1 MSTGSQPVLENG
13 LSVSSQKFPQVDDN
27 YATSPPDAGFSKQR
41 RAPVGKKLVT
51 RPSPLQSGSFA
62 SLSSQA
68 SSVKSDAVT
77 QDEKD
82 HQTLKN
88 GDDDLFNQ
96 VYEWLQH
103 EKSKHKAAKFNVSGQ
118 TDGPS
123 DEPVP
128 LESESDGS
136 PSLDKL
142 EKILIKYAASRQEG
156 STGPSLPV
164 RRPTRRR
171 VKGLRRGS
179 ASESDYADSESGV
192 PSVEAVLDNSK
203 TLGYTGGAADDDGSE
218 TTARRKDRENWL
230 VFKGEIV
237 RLAHTL
243 RLKGWRRIS
252 MEDAGDIDVVRLSG
266 ALTNAVYV
274 VTPPKNV
281 PASKSENGSSL
292 VPKKPPPKLLLR
304 IYGPQ
309 VEHLIDRDNELQIL
323 RRLGRKN
330 IGPRVLGT
338 FKNGRFEEYFEARP
352 LTPRDLRVPETS
364 NHIAKRMKELH
375 EGIELLR
382 EEREGGPL
390 VLKNWDKWV
399 DRCEQVTT
407 WLDKEIQSPH
417 NEIKAQSEPWRR
429 RGLVCGVPWP
439 VFRKAVDNY
448 RSWLVA
454 ACGGT
459 QGLKQQLVFAHNDT
473 QYGNLLR
480 MEPQG
485 ESPLLLP
492 ANEHK
497 QLVVIDFEYASANTP
512 GFEFANHFT
521 EWCYNYHDPEKPWA
535 CNPKAYPL
543 PAEQHRFI
551 STYLSHQPG
560 FTGRPESTPLMR
572 ATQSNTSF
580 PSFHLDA
587 GATSNSLAQEAEKAD
602 EDSIEANVQFLMAQ
616 QRLWRVI
623 NSAQWIA
630 WGIVQAKIPG
640 MEEGIA
646 QASQPADNSNG
657 STPKAAEAEAEA
669 KSPVE
674 EAIEEDGFDY
684 LAYAQDRAMFFWADL
699 LALNLADE
707 KDLPPELVEVVKTR
721 IIQY

>member
-1 MSTGSQPVLENG
+1 MSTGPQPVLENG
-13 LSVSSQKFPQVDDN
+13 LSASPQVDDN
-27 YATSPPDAGFSKQR
+27 YATSPPDTGFSKHR
-41 RAPVGKKLVT
+41 RAPVGKKLMS
-51 RPSPLQSGSFA
+51 RPSALQSSSFA

-82 HQTLKN
+82 QTLKN

-103 EKSKHKAAKFNVSGQ
+103 EKSKHRAAKFNLSGQ
-118 TDGPS
+118 TDAPS

-128 LESESDGS
+128 LESEPDSS

-142 EKILIKYAASRQEG
+142 EKILLKYASSRQEN
-156 STGPSLPV
+156 STGSGLPV

-192 PSVEAVLDNSK
+192 PSVDAVLDNSK

-230 VFKGEIV
+230 IFKGEIV

-243 RLKGWRRIS
+243 RLKGWRRVS
-252 MEDAGDIDVVRLSG
+252 KEYAGDIDVVRLSG

-274 VTPPKNV
+274 VTPPKNL
-281 PASKSENGSSL
+281 PALKGENGSSL
-292 VPKKPPPKLLLR
+292 VPKKPPPYVFSPPVNYYLTNGCRKLLLR

-429 RGLVCGVPWP
+429 RGLVCGVPWS

-448 RSWLVA
+448 ISWLVA

-459 QGLKQQLVFAHNDT
+459 QGLKQQLVFAHNDVCT
-473 QYGNLLR
+473 SFSFYPSLFIQCYTNSSDPIR
-480 MEPQG
+480 QP
-485 ESPLLLP
+485 
-492 ANEHK
+492 
-497 QLVVIDFEYASANTP
+497 
-512 GFEFANHFT
+512 FANGASRRV
-521 EWCYNYHDPEKPWA
+521 PSS
-535 CNPKAYPL
+535 
-543 PAEQHRFI
+543 
-551 STYLSHQPG
+551 STSKR
-560 FTGRPESTPLMR
+560 T
-572 ATQSNTSF
+572 
-580 PSFHLDA
+580 
-587 GATSNSLAQEAEKAD
+587 
-602 EDSIEANVQFLMAQ
+602 
-616 QRLWRVI
+616 
-623 NSAQWIA
+623 
-630 WGIVQAKIPG
+630 
-640 MEEGIA
+640 
-646 QASQPADNSNG
+646 
-657 STPKAAEAEAEA
+657 
-669 KSPVE
+669 
-674 EAIEEDGFDY
+674 
-684 LAYAQDRAMFFWADL
+684 
-699 LALNLADE
+699 
-707 KDLPPELVEVVKTR
+707 
-721 IIQY
+721 